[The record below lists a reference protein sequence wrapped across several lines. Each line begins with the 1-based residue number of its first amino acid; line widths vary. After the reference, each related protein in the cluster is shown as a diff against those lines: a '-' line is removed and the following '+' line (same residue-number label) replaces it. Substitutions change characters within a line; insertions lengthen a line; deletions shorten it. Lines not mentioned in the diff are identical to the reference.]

1 MAMKYTDSGM
11 RGQCITAQLLTGETR
26 IQSGHPTSKRM
37 MNIELYVAIM
47 AGTVL
52 SFFLMVSEIV
62 LIRKRLLNIRSRLAH
77 FYRSRRF
84 LRFYLEIFSIA
95 AFFLVQPFIVG
106 FLVVM
111 ALDNLNPHFSA
122 SVLHGLRQGL
132 MAITG

>member
-1 MAMKYTDSGM
+1 
-11 RGQCITAQLLTGETR
+11 
-26 IQSGHPTSKRM
+26 

-62 LIRKRLLNIRSRLAH
+62 MIRKHLLNIRLRLAL

-84 LRFYLEIFSIA
+84 LRFYLEACCIA
-95 AFFLVQPFIVG
+95 AFFLIQPFIVG

-122 SVLHGLRQGL
+122 SVLRELRQGL
-132 MAITG
+132 TAITW